1 VPLSQRHHKAE
12 GFEGFKRKLISQGNK
27 DSFCSSLFCVFFEI
41 TGFTSEIMAQSQS
54 PLFVRTDSNSSRSSL
69 DSANFDDDNN
79 SIESEEI
86 ESGGGSRRQIV
97 SRYNTDIHISDGY
110 ETVNFGI
117 GIKSD
122 EPYSPDP
129 FAINYRKTADWDTT
143 AKAQWQREW
152 WFVPDLIEKYESV
165 EHAEFTR
172 PFDQFRVL
180 LEVSSLV
187 LQKQF
192 RELLAN
198 KDYYRNGDCTRN
210 IRDCRIAHRTT

>member
-1 VPLSQRHHKAE
+1 M
-12 GFEGFKRKLISQGNK
+12 
-27 DSFCSSLFCVFFEI
+27 
-41 TGFTSEIMAQSQS
+41 TQSQS
-54 PLFVRTDSNSSRSSL
+54 PLFVRTDSDSSRSSL

-86 ESGGGSRRQIV
+86 ESGRGSRRQTV
-97 SRYNTDIHISDGY
+97 NRYNTDIHISDGY

-129 FAINYRKTADWDTT
+129 FAINYRKTADWDAT
-143 AKAQWQREW
+143 AKAKWQREW

-180 LEVSSLV
+180 LEVSSLI

-192 RELLAN
+192 RELMAN
-198 KDYYRNGDCTRN
+198 QDDYRNGDCTSN
-210 IRDCRIAHRTT
+210 I